1 MFLCVSANP
10 AIDKQVRIT
19 ELRVGAVNRAAEAI
33 AEPGGKAA
41 HVAMALRALVERPHW
56 IGFAGGATG
65 DVLLMGLKTLGI
77 RAQPILTR
85 APTRENLAIVD
96 DTGSVTEILE
106 PGGAPSAKEIG
117 SFQRACENEFA
128 RRKRKLLVILSG
140 SLPPGVP
147 ANLYASL
154 IRIAHSCGCRVI
166 LDSSGGAL
174 RRGVRAQPD
183 LVKPNREEAEAI
195 TGMKIQD
202 VASARNAMEQIL
214 AMGAR
219 SAAISLGK
227 EGVLWRAGKGRPIFH
242 AQAPQVNKRS
252 AVGSGDAAVAGFA
265 YGIAHGLASEKV
277 LRLAVACGSAN
288 CFADSPGR
296 IGLSTVRTIEREV
309 RVKTLSETNA
319 HAEI

>member
-10 AIDKQVRIT
+10 AIDKQVRFT
-19 ELRVGAVNRAAEAI
+19 EFRVGAVNRAAESI

-41 HVAMALRALVERPHW
+41 HVAMALRALGKKPHW
-56 IGFAGGATG
+56 LGFVGGATG
-65 DVLLMGLKTLGI
+65 DALVIGLKALRI
-77 RAQPILTR
+77 RAQPIPTR

-96 DTGSVTEILE
+96 DTGTVTEILE
-106 PGGAPSAKEIG
+106 LGGAPSAKETG
-117 SFQRACENEFA
+117 TFRRACENEFA

-174 RRGVRAQPD
+174 RHGLRAQPD
-183 LVKPNREEAEAI
+183 LVKPNREETEAL
-195 TGMKIQD
+195 TGMKIKD

-219 SAAISLGK
+219 SVAISLGK
-227 EGVLWRAGKGRPIFH
+227 EGMLWSAGRGQPILH
-242 AQAPQVNKRS
+242 AQAPEINKRS
-252 AVGSGDAAVAGFA
+252 AVGSGDAAVAGLV
-265 YGIAHGLASEKV
+265 YGINDGLTAEKI

-288 CFADSPGR
+288 CLADSPGR
-296 IGLSTVRTIEREV
+296 IRLSTVRTIERQV
-309 RVKTLSETNA
+309 RVKTLSE
-319 HAEI
+319 